1 MKASKQI
8 SESLPIMIL
17 LTLSGGFMDAYS
29 YLCRG
34 EVFANAQTGNI
45 LLFGVNLSM
54 GHWSK
59 ALQYVCPVL
68 AFAIGIA
75 AAEFVRRKF
84 TNRKHVHWRQI
95 IVFCEAVI
103 LFGVM
108 FIPQELNLLAN
119 SLTSL
124 ACGAQ
129 VESFRKFKEKFNK
142 SKGVCLKHM
151 KLLVDTVPKSL
162 KDSQA
167 AQFLACLF
175 EKQETELSRIQQ
187 DIHKF
192 TLKFDYRNKDADWKS
207 SRDAIQRGMQKLKG
221 GYPADPAY
229 KMSK

>member
-75 AAEFVRRKF
+75 AVYKQKTR
-84 TNRKHVHWRQI
+84 
-95 IVFCEAVI
+95 
-103 LFGVM
+103 
-108 FIPQELNLLAN
+108 
-119 SLTSL
+119 SL
-124 ACGAQ
+124 ATDNCILRGSDIIRRNVYTAGT
-129 VESFRKFKEKFNK
+129 EF
-142 SKGVCLKHM
+142 
-151 KLLVDTVPKSL
+151 
-162 KDSQA
+162 
-167 AQFLACLF
+167 AC
-175 EKQETELSRIQQ
+175 KQPYIACVRCT
-187 DIHKF
+187 
-192 TLKFDYRNKDADWKS
+192 
-207 SRDAIQRGMQKLKG
+207 G
-221 GYPADPAY
+221 
-229 KMSK
+229 

>member
-84 TNRKHVHWRQI
+84 TNRKHVHWQTDNCILRGSDI
-95 IVFCEAVI
+95 IRRNVYTAGTEF
-103 LFGVM
+103 
-108 FIPQELNLLAN
+108 
-119 SLTSL
+119 
-124 ACGAQ
+124 ACKQ
-129 VESFRKFKEKFNK
+129 SYI
-142 SKGVCLKHM
+142 
-151 KLLVDTVPKSL
+151 
-162 KDSQA
+162 
-167 AQFLACLF
+167 ACVRC
-175 EKQETELSRIQQ
+175 T
-187 DIHKF
+187 
-192 TLKFDYRNKDADWKS
+192 
-207 SRDAIQRGMQKLKG
+207 G
-221 GYPADPAY
+221 
-229 KMSK
+229 

>member
-1 MKASKQI
+1 
-8 SESLPIMIL
+8 
-17 LTLSGGFMDAYS
+17 MDAYS

-103 LFGVM
+103 VFGVM

-129 VESFRKFKEKFNK
+129 VESFRKIQGNGMATTMCVWQRNRYVIIGLRKTKPQWK
-142 SKGVCLKHM
+142 
-151 KLLVDTVPKSL
+151 
-162 KDSQA
+162 KDFCFSA
-167 AQFLACLF
+167 
-175 EKQETELSRIQQ
+175 
-187 DIHKF
+187 
-192 TLKFDYRNKDADWKS
+192 
-207 SRDAIQRGMQKLKG
+207 
-221 GYPADPAY
+221 
-229 KMSK
+229 

>member
-54 GHWSK
+54 GNWSK

-84 TNRKHVHWRQI
+84 KKKTR
-95 IVFCEAVI
+95 
-103 LFGVM
+103 
-108 FIPQELNLLAN
+108 
-119 SLTSL
+119 SL
-124 ACGAQ
+124 ATDNCILRGSDIIRRNVYTAGT
-129 VESFRKFKEKFNK
+129 EF
-142 SKGVCLKHM
+142 
-151 KLLVDTVPKSL
+151 
-162 KDSQA
+162 
-167 AQFLACLF
+167 AC
-175 EKQETELSRIQQ
+175 KQPYIACVRCT
-187 DIHKF
+187 
-192 TLKFDYRNKDADWKS
+192 
-207 SRDAIQRGMQKLKG
+207 G
-221 GYPADPAY
+221 
-229 KMSK
+229 

>member
-129 VESFRKFKEKFNK
+129 AVSYTHL
-142 SKGVCLKHM
+142 SSHALDV
-151 KLLVDTVPKSL
+151 
-162 KDSQA
+162 
-167 AQFLACLF
+167 F
-175 EKQETELSRIQQ
+175 EKYKIKTYYGNLVEYIINRDKTGMCPMEKAVLEV
-187 DIHKF
+187 DEPN
-192 TLKFDYRNKDADWKS
+192 TAYDVLKKKIAEMR
-207 SRDAIQRGMQKLKG
+207 KG
-221 GYPADPAY
+221 GH
-229 KMSK
+229 

>member
-108 FIPQELNLLAN
+108 FIPQELNLLGSGMATTMCIGN
-119 SLTSL
+119 LRMATQSICDYWFTKDKPAMEKGFLFFGIIAIFTI
-124 ACGAQ
+124 GAIMGN
-129 VESFRKFKEKFNK
+129 VSVRLFSEKAILVSSILLITAFSIMLINKE
-142 SKGVCLKHM
+142 
-151 KLLVDTVPKSL
+151 D
-162 KDSQA
+162 
-167 AQFLACLF
+167 
-175 EKQETELSRIQQ
+175 
-187 DIHKF
+187 
-192 TLKFDYRNKDADWKS
+192 
-207 SRDAIQRGMQKLKG
+207 
-221 GYPADPAY
+221 
-229 KMSK
+229 

>member
-108 FIPQELNLLAN
+108 FIP
-119 SLTSL
+119 
-124 ACGAQ
+124 
-129 VESFRKFKEKFNK
+129 
-142 SKGVCLKHM
+142 
-151 KLLVDTVPKSL
+151 
-162 KDSQA
+162 
-167 AQFLACLF
+167 
-175 EKQETELSRIQQ
+175 
-187 DIHKF
+187 
-192 TLKFDYRNKDADWKS
+192 
-207 SRDAIQRGMQKLKG
+207 
-221 GYPADPAY
+221 
-229 KMSK
+229 

>member
-95 IVFCEAVI
+95 IVFCEAVR

-129 VESFRKFKEKFNK
+129 VESFRKIQGNGMATTMCIGNLRSGTDALSAFLFFGIIAIFTIGAIMGNVSVRLFSEKAILVSSILLITAFSIMLINKE
-142 SKGVCLKHM
+142 
-151 KLLVDTVPKSL
+151 D
-162 KDSQA
+162 
-167 AQFLACLF
+167 
-175 EKQETELSRIQQ
+175 
-187 DIHKF
+187 
-192 TLKFDYRNKDADWKS
+192 
-207 SRDAIQRGMQKLKG
+207 
-221 GYPADPAY
+221 
-229 KMSK
+229 

>member
-95 IVFCEAVI
+95 IVFCEAAI

-129 VESFRKFKEKFNK
+129 VESFRKIQGSGMATTMCIGNLRMATQSICDYWFTKDKTAMEKGF
-142 SKGVCLKHM
+142 L
-151 KLLVDTVPKSL
+151 
-162 KDSQA
+162 
-167 AQFLACLF
+167 FLA
-175 EKQETELSRIQQ
+175 
-187 DIHKF
+187 
-192 TLKFDYRNKDADWKS
+192 
-207 SRDAIQRGMQKLKG
+207 
-221 GYPADPAY
+221 
-229 KMSK
+229 

>member
-34 EVFANAQTGNI
+34 EVFANAQTG
-45 LLFGVNLSM
+45 
-54 GHWSK
+54 K

-95 IVFCEAVI
+95 IVFCEAAI

-129 VESFRKFKEKFNK
+129 VESFRKIQGNGMATTMCIGNLRMATQSICDYWFTKDKTAMEKGFLFFGIIAIFTIGAIMGNVSVRLFSEKAILVSSILLITAFSIMLINKE
-142 SKGVCLKHM
+142 
-151 KLLVDTVPKSL
+151 D
-162 KDSQA
+162 
-167 AQFLACLF
+167 
-175 EKQETELSRIQQ
+175 
-187 DIHKF
+187 
-192 TLKFDYRNKDADWKS
+192 
-207 SRDAIQRGMQKLKG
+207 
-221 GYPADPAY
+221 
-229 KMSK
+229 

>member
-129 VESFRKFKEKFNK
+129 VESFRKIQGNGMATQSICDYWFTKDKTAMEKGFLFFGIIAIFTIGAIMGNVSVRLFSEKAILVSSILLITAFSIMLINKE
-142 SKGVCLKHM
+142 
-151 KLLVDTVPKSL
+151 D
-162 KDSQA
+162 
-167 AQFLACLF
+167 
-175 EKQETELSRIQQ
+175 
-187 DIHKF
+187 
-192 TLKFDYRNKDADWKS
+192 
-207 SRDAIQRGMQKLKG
+207 
-221 GYPADPAY
+221 
-229 KMSK
+229 

>member
-129 VESFRKFKEKFNK
+129 VESFRK
-142 SKGVCLKHM
+142 
-151 KLLVDTVPKSL
+151 
-162 KDSQA
+162 
-167 AQFLACLF
+167 
-175 EKQETELSRIQQ
+175 
-187 DIHKF
+187 
-192 TLKFDYRNKDADWKS
+192 
-207 SRDAIQRGMQKLKG
+207 IQRMATQSICDYWFTKDKPAMEKG
-221 GYPADPAY
+221 FLFFGIIAIFTIGAIMGNVSVRLFSEKAILVSSILLITAFSIMLINKED
-229 KMSK
+229 

>member
-1 MKASKQI
+1 MRASKQI

-129 VESFRKFKEKFNK
+129 VESFRKVKGNASATTMCIGNLRSGTQNLFNFIFNK
-142 SKGVCLKHM
+142 DKECLR
-151 KLLVDTVPKSL
+151 KSL
-162 KDSQA
+162 IYYGVIFFFAFGAVIENVIIGFCKQYTIWCSCILLFVGFLLMFLQA
-167 AQFLACLF
+167 
-175 EKQETELSRIQQ
+175 EEEDKQTC
-187 DIHKF
+187 
-192 TLKFDYRNKDADWKS
+192 
-207 SRDAIQRGMQKLKG
+207 KLK
-221 GYPADPAY
+221 
-229 KMSK
+229 

>member
-129 VESFRKFKEKFNK
+129 VESFRKIQGNGMATTMCIFGIIAIFTIGAIMGNVSVRLFSEKAILVSSILLITAFSIMLINKE
-142 SKGVCLKHM
+142 
-151 KLLVDTVPKSL
+151 D
-162 KDSQA
+162 
-167 AQFLACLF
+167 
-175 EKQETELSRIQQ
+175 
-187 DIHKF
+187 
-192 TLKFDYRNKDADWKS
+192 
-207 SRDAIQRGMQKLKG
+207 
-221 GYPADPAY
+221 
-229 KMSK
+229 

>member
-84 TNRKHVHWRQI
+84 TNRKHVLATDNCILRGSDI
-95 IVFCEAVI
+95 IRRNVYTAGTEF
-103 LFGVM
+103 
-108 FIPQELNLLAN
+108 
-119 SLTSL
+119 
-124 ACGAQ
+124 ACKQ
-129 VESFRKFKEKFNK
+129 
-142 SKGVCLKHM
+142 
-151 KLLVDTVPKSL
+151 PYI
-162 KDSQA
+162 
-167 AQFLACLF
+167 ACVRC
-175 EKQETELSRIQQ
+175 T
-187 DIHKF
+187 
-192 TLKFDYRNKDADWKS
+192 
-207 SRDAIQRGMQKLKG
+207 G
-221 GYPADPAY
+221 
-229 KMSK
+229 

>member
-54 GHWSK
+54 GNWSK

-68 AFAIGIA
+68 
-75 AAEFVRRKF
+75 EFVRRKF
-84 TNRKHVHWRQI
+84 TSRKHGHWRQI

-129 VESFRKFKEKFNK
+129 VESFRKIQGSGMATTMCIGNLRMATQSICDYWFTKDKTAMEKGFLFFGIIAIFTIGAIMGNVSVRLFSEKAILVSSILLITACSIMLINKE
-142 SKGVCLKHM
+142 
-151 KLLVDTVPKSL
+151 D
-162 KDSQA
+162 
-167 AQFLACLF
+167 
-175 EKQETELSRIQQ
+175 
-187 DIHKF
+187 
-192 TLKFDYRNKDADWKS
+192 
-207 SRDAIQRGMQKLKG
+207 
-221 GYPADPAY
+221 
-229 KMSK
+229 

>member
-45 LLFGVNLSM
+45 LLFG
-54 GHWSK
+54 
-59 ALQYVCPVL
+59 
-68 AFAIGIA
+68 
-75 AAEFVRRKF
+75 VRRKF

-129 VESFRKFKEKFNK
+129 VESFRKIQGNGMATTMCIGNLRMATQSICDYWFTKDKPAMEKGFLFFGIIAIFTIGAIMGNVSVRLFSEKAILVSSILLITAFSIMLINKE
-142 SKGVCLKHM
+142 
-151 KLLVDTVPKSL
+151 D
-162 KDSQA
+162 
-167 AQFLACLF
+167 
-175 EKQETELSRIQQ
+175 
-187 DIHKF
+187 
-192 TLKFDYRNKDADWKS
+192 
-207 SRDAIQRGMQKLKG
+207 
-221 GYPADPAY
+221 
-229 KMSK
+229 

>member
-1 MKASKQI
+1 MIRLRVTKWHRRFANEADIQALPLYTFEGDSESRDYVTVMKANLEELKKGFKMKASKQI

-45 LLFGVNLSM
+45 LCSVLICQWGIGARHSNMCVLFGICDWYCGGRICEES
-54 GHWSK
+54 
-59 ALQYVCPVL
+59 LQ
-68 AFAIGIA
+68 
-75 AAEFVRRKF
+75 
-84 TNRKHVHWRQI
+84 NRKHVHWRQI

-129 VESFRKFKEKFNK
+129 VESFQK
-142 SKGVCLKHM
+142 
-151 KLLVDTVPKSL
+151 DTG
-162 KDSQA
+162 Q
-167 AQFLACLF
+167 
-175 EKQETELSRIQQ
+175 RYG
-187 DIHKF
+187 
-192 TLKFDYRNKDADWKS
+192 DYNVHR
-207 SRDAIQRGMQKLKG
+207 
-221 GYPADPAY
+221 
-229 KMSK
+229 